1 MITEIYEF
9 NTPETAVYTERSERQ
24 LATIYEPQPGL
35 FLAESPK
42 VIGRA
47 LAAGYE
53 PQSFLVEKELLL
65 SAAEKHFAGG
75 TGENADSPA
84 AEAAQILD
92 ARPDVPVYVAN
103 FGLLSKITGFQ
114 FTGGFLSAMKRR
126 PLPAAGEITKNAR
139 RIVVLE
145 HVMNPTNVGAIM
157 RSAAAF
163 GMDAVLLTEGSTD
176 PLYRRAARVSMGTV
190 FQVPWTFVKDVEEVR
205 ALGFSTA
212 AMALRENAKSI
223 DDPALKAEKKLAVLM
238 GSEETGLKKE
248 TIDAADHVVCIP
260 MKNGVDSLNVAAAAA
275 LACWELA

>member
-1 MITEIYEF
+1 MITEIHEF
-9 NTPETAVYTERSERQ
+9 NTPELSVYTERSERQ

-42 VIGRA
+42 VITRA

-65 SAAEKHFAGG
+65 SAAEKHFARES
-75 TGENADSPA
+75 GENAGGPA
-84 AEAAQILD
+84 AEAAAVLD
-92 ARPDVPVYVAN
+92 AHPEVPVYVAD
-103 FGLLSKITGFQ
+103 FALLSKITGFQ
-114 FTGGFLSAMKRR
+114 FTGGFLSAMRRR
-126 PLPAAGEITKNAR
+126 PLPAAKEVTKSAR

-163 GMDAVLLTEGSTD
+163 GMDAVLLTEGSAD

-205 ALGFSTA
+205 ALGFATA
-212 AMALRENAKSI
+212 AMALREDSVSI
-223 DDPALKAEKKLAVLM
+223 DDPVLKAEKKLAVLM
-238 GSEETGLKKE
+238 GSEETGLLPE
-248 TIDAADHVVCIP
+248 TIDASDHVVCIP

-275 LACWELA
+275 LACWELC